1 MKTFAV
7 QYECNGWVD
16 PVELYIH
23 STDIE
28 EATDYCS
35 DWANWMNG
43 GKVHAVREVVGNEKQ
58 QFLDNNK

>member
-7 QYECNGWVD
+7 RYECDGWAD
-16 PVELYIH
+16 PDELYIH
-23 STDIE
+23 SPDIE

-43 GKVHAVREVVGNEKQ
+43 VKVHAVREVVGNEKQ